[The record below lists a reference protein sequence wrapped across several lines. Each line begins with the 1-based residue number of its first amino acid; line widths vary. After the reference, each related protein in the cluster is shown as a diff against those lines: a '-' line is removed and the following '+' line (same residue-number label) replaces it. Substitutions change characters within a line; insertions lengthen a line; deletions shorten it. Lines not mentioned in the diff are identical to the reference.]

1 MAAALTFM
9 AANDDGC
16 GREEQG
22 GEHGGRVLL
31 S

>member
-16 GREEQG
+16 GERSQEGSG
-22 GEHGGRVLL
+22 GDEFLL